1 MIYVWLPD
9 NLYEVYHR
17 IPGAKSFNYF
27 SIAKFGIEIKV
38 TKEELLEMLE
48 LVDTAHLNDDCSES
62 LNDLSDLYRT
72 LAKYED

>member
-1 MIYVWLPD
+1 
-9 NLYEVYHR
+9 
-17 IPGAKSFNYF
+17 
-27 SIAKFGIEIKV
+27 
-38 TKEELLEMLE
+38 MLE